1 MRNLSSLL
9 ASTSLAAT
17 CALSP
22 TSSVCPRRRMIV
34 TNRGDTRGGISGRD
48 IAKCTTT
55 LMNQSREGS
64 SSSGEKITIETV
76 ADSLKGGHYKKILI
90 VAGAG
95 VSVSAGIPDVSAHNN
110 TMLNIYFEHVH
121 NIYHSWNITV
131 R

>member
-1 MRNLSSLL
+1 
-9 ASTSLAAT
+9 
-17 CALSP
+17 
-22 TSSVCPRRRMIV
+22 MIL
-34 TNRGDTRGGISGRD
+34 TNRGYTRGGISGRD
-48 IAKCTTT
+48 IAKCTT
-55 LMNQSREGS
+55 LMNQSRKGS

-110 TMLNIYFEHVH
+110 TMLIYFEHLH